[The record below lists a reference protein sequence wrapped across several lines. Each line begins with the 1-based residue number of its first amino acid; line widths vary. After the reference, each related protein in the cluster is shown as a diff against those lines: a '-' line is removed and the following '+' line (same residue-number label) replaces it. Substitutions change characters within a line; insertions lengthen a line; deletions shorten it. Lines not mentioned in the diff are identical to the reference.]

1 MKNQNTQ
8 NNNFYDEYLSNKN
21 KPRRLFLSAF
31 NYFFKQ
37 SPSKKKLLAR
47 VRDSVIKTMGVT
59 FRVYD
64 NNELIDREW
73 PLDLIPRILKE
84 KEWIEVKIGLE
95 QRIKAINLFIH
106 DVYHKQKFL
115 NQNPILK
122 SLILESPNY
131 LKECSGVVPKNKI
144 WANISG
150 TDLIK
155 DHRGKFYVLEDNLRV
170 PSGVA
175 YMLENRNVMKKVVTD
190 LFNKYKVLPIDDYT
204 SQLYTCLSNASYT
217 NDYKK
222 NIVILSPGVFNSAYF
237 EHAYLAQQMGI
248 DLVESADLFLSKDNF
263 VYMKT
268 INGKK
273 KVDVI
278 YRRVNDN
285 YLDPKV
291 WVKDSIL
298 GVPGIVNSWKEKKV
312 AIVNAPGS
320 GVADDKAVYAFV
332 PKMIEY
338 YLGEKPKLKQVK
350 TYLCAFEKDM
360 KYVLENIHKL
370 VLKPVNESGGYGI
383 LIGPQAT
390 KKELKEYKSKIISNP
405 RNFVAQP
412 LIKLSTTPTLINTSI
427 QPRHIDLR
435 PFILSGN
442 KTFITNGGLTRVA
455 LKKGST
461 IVNSSQG
468 GGSKD
473 TWVVS

>member
-1 MKNQNTQ
+1 M
-8 NNNFYDEYLSNKN
+8 
-21 KPRRLFLSAF
+21 
-31 NYFFKQ
+31 
-37 SPSKKKLLAR
+37 
-47 VRDSVIKTMGVT
+47 
-59 FRVYD
+59 
-64 NNELIDREW
+64 
-73 PLDLIPRILKE
+73 
-84 KEWIEVKIGLE
+84 
-95 QRIKAINLFIH
+95 
-106 DVYHKQKFL
+106 
-115 NQNPILK
+115 
-122 SLILESPNY
+122 
-131 LKECSGVVPKNKI
+131 
-144 WANISG
+144 
-150 TDLIK
+150 
-155 DHRGKFYVLEDNLRV
+155 
-170 PSGVA
+170 
-175 YMLENRNVMKKVVTD
+175 
-190 LFNKYKVLPIDDYT
+190 
-204 SQLYTCLSNASYT
+204 
-217 NDYKK
+217 
-222 NIVILSPGVFNSAYF
+222 
-237 EHAYLAQQMGI
+237 
-248 DLVESADLFLSKDNF
+248 
-263 VYMKT
+263 
-268 INGKK
+268 
-273 KVDVI
+273 
-278 YRRVNDN
+278 NDN

-390 KKELKEYKSKIISNP
+390 KKELKEYKLKIISNP

-435 PFILSGN
+435 PFILSSN

-468 GGSKD
+468 GGTKD
-473 TWVVS
+473 TWVLE

>member
-1 MKNQNTQ
+1 M
-8 NNNFYDEYLSNKN
+8 
-21 KPRRLFLSAF
+21 
-31 NYFFKQ
+31 
-37 SPSKKKLLAR
+37 
-47 VRDSVIKTMGVT
+47 
-59 FRVYD
+59 
-64 NNELIDREW
+64 
-73 PLDLIPRILKE
+73 
-84 KEWIEVKIGLE
+84 
-95 QRIKAINLFIH
+95 
-106 DVYHKQKFL
+106 
-115 NQNPILK
+115 
-122 SLILESPNY
+122 ILESPNY

-217 NDYKK
+217 NNHKK
-222 NIVILSPGVFNSAYF
+222 NIAILSPGIFNSAYF

-370 VLKPVNESGGYGI
+370 VLKPVNESGGY
-383 LIGPQAT
+383 
-390 KKELKEYKSKIISNP
+390 
-405 RNFVAQP
+405 
-412 LIKLSTTPTLINTSI
+412 
-427 QPRHIDLR
+427 
-435 PFILSGN
+435 
-442 KTFITNGGLTRVA
+442 
-455 LKKGST
+455 
-461 IVNSSQG
+461 
-468 GGSKD
+468 
-473 TWVVS
+473 

>member
-1 MKNQNTQ
+1 MKIKKYKI
-8 NNNFYDEYLSNKN
+8 NNFYDEYLDNKN
-21 KPRRLFLSAF
+21 YPRKSFEGSF
-31 NYFFKQ
+31 NFFDLLTVN
-37 SPSKKKLLAR
+37 KKKLLSK
-47 VRDSVIKTMGVT
+47 VRDSIIRSMGIT

-64 NNELIDREW
+64 NNELVDREW
-73 PLDLIPRILKE
+73 PLDLIPRIIKE
-84 KEWIEVKIGLE
+84 KEWNEVKEGLV

-106 DVYHKQKFL
+106 DVYHKQDFL
-115 NQNPILK
+115 NENPVLK
-122 SLILESPNY
+122 SLILDSPNF
-131 LKECSGVVPKNKI
+131 LKECKGVVPKNKI

-155 DHRGKFYVLEDNLRV
+155 DHHGKFYVLEDNLRV

-175 YMLENRNVMKKVVTD
+175 YMLENRNIMKKVVPD
-190 LFNKYKVLPIDDYT
+190 LFNKYQVSPVDDYT
-204 SQLYTCLSNASYT
+204 SQLYSCLLDASYSK
-217 NDYKK
+217 DKK
-222 NIVILSPGVFNSAYF
+222 KTVVILSPGVFNSAYF

-248 DLVESADLFLSKDNF
+248 NLVESTDLFLSKDNF

-268 INGKK
+268 IQGKK

-285 YLDPKV
+285 FLDPKV
-291 WVKDSIL
+291 WKKDSTL
-298 GVPGIVNSWKEKKV
+298 GVPGIINSWREKKI

-332 PKMIEY
+332 PKMIEF
-338 YLGEKPKLKQVK
+338 YLGEKSKLRQVK
-350 TYLCAFEKDM
+350 TYLCAFDKDK
-360 KYVLENIHKL
+360 KYVLENMNKL

-383 LIGPQAT
+383 MIGPNAS
-390 KKELKEYKSKIISNP
+390 KKEINEYKLKIIANP

-412 LIKLSTTPTLINTSI
+412 LIKLSTTPTLIKNSI

-435 PFILSGN
+435 PFILSG
-442 KTFITNGGLTRVA
+442 KKIFVTKGGLTRVA

-473 TWVVS
+473 TWIIH